1 VGWGCVMGAPRR
13 TFRAMSQTSSKQL
26 QLRAGTWNVDA
37 IHSQVFASVWH
48 MSVARLRAKFPGLSG
63 RLQVDPED
71 PLRSSFEIEID
82 ARSVTT
88 GHPAQEDFMRSEPWL
103 DAERHPTIG
112 FRSTS
117 IAPRQ
122 GGFTIDGELTM
133 KGVTR
138 PLQIPADFHGV
149 VADSWGL
156 RAGFTSVVTIDRR
169 DYGITWNRIFS
180 WGPMASEEM
189 EIALDIE
196 LVYPDES
203 LAEKPA

>member
-1 VGWGCVMGAPRR
+1 MGAPRR

-88 GHPAQEDFMRSEPWL
+88 GHPAL
-103 DAERHPTIG
+103 
-112 FRSTS
+112 
-117 IAPRQ
+117 Q
-122 GGFTIDGELTM
+122 GGVPIDGELTM

-169 DYGITWNRIFS
+169 DFGITWNRIFS

-203 LAEKPA
+203 LAEK